1 MENTK
6 WSVGALERWSAK
18 VGGICFGGLIKMCYL
33 CRRKNQSMNTGQQ
46 FKHSVWIVNVL
57 RKYGKL
63 TLSDMNELWVA
74 EEVAEGNPL
83 PRSSFN
89 KYRDDILDMFGLV
102 IECDKKYRY
111 FISNPN
117 EIEGDQTK
125 QWQLSALTTGLTLRE
140 SSAIKESII
149 LEEVPAGYEFLPVI
163 LQAIRQTRTI
173 TMGYQKFG
181 CEPYTKLVDPYA
193 VKLFRQRWYMLAD
206 NHERM
211 SVYSLDRMF
220 SAKITD
226 TRFRRSASFSP
237 AGYFAEYFGTMT
249 DGTPMEHVVLK
260 AYGKMANL
268 IRTLPLHASQ
278 QEHESGDGYTIFSLD
293 IRPTI
298 DFISELMSK
307 SDGLDVLAPATLK
320 ARIRQIMKSALERN
334 PE

>member
-1 MENTK
+1 MKRKDEKHQMER
-6 WSVGALERWSAK
+6 WSVGALERESWWHL
-18 VGGICFGGLIKMCYL
+18 FGGLIKMCYL

-57 RKYGKL
+57 RK
-63 TLSDMNELWVA
+63 
-74 EEVAEGNPL
+74 
-83 PRSSFN
+83 SSFN

-173 TMGYQKFG
+173 
-181 CEPYTKLVDPYA
+181 TKLVDPYA

-278 QEHESGDGYTIFSLD
+278 QEHESGDGFTIFSLD

-298 DFISELMSK
+298 DFVSELMSK
-307 SDGLDVLAPATLK
+307 ADGLDVLAPATLK

>member
-1 MENTK
+1 M
-6 WSVGALERWSAK
+6 
-18 VGGICFGGLIKMCYL
+18 
-33 CRRKNQSMNTGQQ
+33 
-46 FKHSVWIVNVL
+46 
-57 RKYGKL
+57 
-63 TLSDMNELWVA
+63 
-74 EEVAEGNPL
+74 
-83 PRSSFN
+83 
-89 KYRDDILDMFGLV
+89 
-102 IECDKKYRY
+102 
-111 FISNPN
+111 
-117 EIEGDQTK
+117 
-125 QWQLSALTTGLTLRE
+125 
-140 SSAIKESII
+140 
-149 LEEVPAGYEFLPVI
+149 PAGYEFLPVI

-278 QEHESGDGYTIFSLD
+278 QEHESGDGSRHPTDHRLRQRTDVEGRRSRRAGPSDPEGPYPPD
-293 IRPTI
+293 HEIRPRKKSRI
-298 DFISELMSK
+298 GNVKMSK
-307 SDGLDVLAPATLK
+307 KVK
-320 ARIRQIMKSALERN
+320 
-334 PE
+334 

>member
-1 MENTK
+1 
-6 WSVGALERWSAK
+6 
-18 VGGICFGGLIKMCYL
+18 
-33 CRRKNQSMNTGQQ
+33 MNTGQQ

-140 SSAIKESII
+140 SSAIKDSII
-149 LEEVPAGYEFLPVI
+149 LEDVPAGYEFLPVI

-181 CEPYTKLVDPYA
+181 CEPYTKPVDPYA

-268 IRTLPLHASQ
+268 IRTLP
-278 QEHESGDGYTIFSLD
+278 
-293 IRPTI
+293 
-298 DFISELMSK
+298 
-307 SDGLDVLAPATLK
+307 GLDVLAPATLK

>member
-1 MENTK
+1 M
-6 WSVGALERWSAK
+6 
-18 VGGICFGGLIKMCYL
+18 
-33 CRRKNQSMNTGQQ
+33 
-46 FKHSVWIVNVL
+46 
-57 RKYGKL
+57 
-63 TLSDMNELWVA
+63 
-74 EEVAEGNPL
+74 
-83 PRSSFN
+83 
-89 KYRDDILDMFGLV
+89 
-102 IECDKKYRY
+102 
-111 FISNPN
+111 
-117 EIEGDQTK
+117 
-125 QWQLSALTTGLTLRE
+125 
-140 SSAIKESII
+140 
-149 LEEVPAGYEFLPVI
+149 PAGYEFLPVI

-181 CEPYTKLVDPYA
+181 CEPYTKPVDPYA

-278 QEHESGDGYTIFSLD
+278 QEHESGDGFTIFSLD

-298 DFISELMSK
+298 DFVSELMSK
-307 SDGLDVLAPATLK
+307 ADGLDVLAPATLK

>member
-1 MENTK
+1 
-6 WSVGALERWSAK
+6 
-18 VGGICFGGLIKMCYL
+18 
-33 CRRKNQSMNTGQQ
+33 MNTGQQ

-111 FISNPN
+111 FISNPT

-140 SSAIKESII
+140 SSAIKDSII

-181 CEPYTKLVDPYA
+181 CEPYTKPVDPYA

-206 NHERM
+206 NHER
-211 SVYSLDRMF
+211 
-220 SAKITD
+220 I
-226 TRFRRSASFSP
+226 
-237 AGYFAEYFGTMT
+237 FAEYFGTMT

-278 QEHESGDGYTIFSLD
+278 QEHESGDGFTIFSLD

-298 DFISELMSK
+298 DFVSELMSK
-307 SDGLDVLAPATLK
+307 ADGLDVLAPATLK